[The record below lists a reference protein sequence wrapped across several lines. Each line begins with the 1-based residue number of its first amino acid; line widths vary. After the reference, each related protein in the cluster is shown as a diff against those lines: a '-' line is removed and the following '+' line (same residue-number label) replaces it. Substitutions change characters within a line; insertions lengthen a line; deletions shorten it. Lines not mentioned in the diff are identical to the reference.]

1 VFKDLLIIEFDV
13 GIFRNF
19 KKSIDL
25 TRGNKKQIIMNMMSL
40 YILGWLLNMFSIDV
54 NNALLALFI
63 SVFMESIIMIVTQR
77 LSVLMFLDAAS
88 LERKDKTKE
97 KSVEAV

>member
-1 VFKDLLIIEFDV
+1 
-13 GIFRNF
+13 
-19 KKSIDL
+19 
-25 TRGNKKQIIMNMMSL
+25 
-40 YILGWLLNMFSIDV
+40 
-54 NNALLALFI
+54 
-63 SVFMESIIMIVTQR
+63 MIVTQR